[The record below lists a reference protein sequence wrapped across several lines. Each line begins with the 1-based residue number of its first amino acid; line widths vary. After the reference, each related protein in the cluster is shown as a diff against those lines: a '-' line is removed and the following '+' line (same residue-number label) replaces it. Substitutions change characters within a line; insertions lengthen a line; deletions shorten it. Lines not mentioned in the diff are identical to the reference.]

1 MSLFQRSVTSELASN
16 AGVVFSTLVVVWLSV
31 LLVRLLGD
39 AAAGSIGADV
49 VLGLATFSTITAL
62 PTVITVSV
70 FIAVLTTV
78 TRNYRESE
86 MVVWFASGL
95 SLANWA
101 RPVLRFAVPAVVMV
115 AILTLVVAPWAYRQI
130 GEYRARFEQRSD
142 LSRVVAGQFGETT
155 GGQRVFFVEPP
166 INEGD
171 EIGTVFVR
179 ELDAEGL
186 RQSVVTSTGARVQV
200 QENGDRFLVLDEG
213 QRYDVVPGSSELRLV
228 NFERYGVRLERR
240 DDGDAELNARA
251 AAESAVKARST
262 SQLLEDGDDRAYGE
276 LLWRVSLPLV
286 VLNLALLGLPLGAV
300 NPRLGRSGDL
310 LIAGLIAMLYLN
322 LVNLARGWV
331 SAGTMPFA
339 LAVWPV
345 HVLVALLTMWLL
357 YQRLTVKGPPRKAY
371 ANTKRK

>member
-166 INEGD
+166 TTEGD

-179 ELDAEGL
+179 EVDAEGQ
-186 RQSVVTSTGARVQV
+186 RQSVVTSSGARVQV

-213 QRYDVVPGSSELRLV
+213 QRYDVTPGSSELRLV

-262 SQLLEDGDDRAYGE
+262 GQLLEDGDDRAYGE

-331 SAGTMPFA
+331 SAGTVPFA

-345 HVLVALLTMWLL
+345 HVLVALLTVWLL
-357 YQRLTVKGPPRKAY
+357 YRRLTLRGPARKKGA
-371 ANTKRK
+371 A